1 MYQWPRFHCTL
12 CPQQTRRRANCEV
25 NFTMMTPAGLEPAI
39 PGSVGR
45 CLIHWATGPDTK
57 CMRHSHNHMRRMRSL
72 SWRSTWQCCHCYRS
86 RLVLDRFA
94 TATAAVWYLTV
105 LPLLP
110 QLFRYLTVLPLP
122 PQLPRYL
129 AVLPLLPQ
137 RLRYLT
143 VLPLLPHLPWYLT
156 VLPLLPQ
163 LPGTWQCCHCYRI
176 CPGTWQCCHCYRSCL
191 VLDSFATATA
201 AGRRGDEH
209 RSRKL
214 SNITEGGPTH
224 SGNDKRGEGEHPS
237 RNLWST
243 GANAA
248 AVAVRSKCLSST
260 RGSLRKLFAT
270 IGGQYNAVE
279 PESSP

>member
-57 CMRHSHNHMRRMRSL
+57 CMRHSHDHMRRMRSL

-94 TATAAVWYLTV
+94 TATAAVPVLDSFATATSAAPVLSSFATAAAAASVLDSVATATAFALVLDSVATATAAAWYLAV

-110 QLFRYLTVLPLP
+110 H
-122 PQLPRYL
+122 LPRYL

-137 RLRYLT
+137 
-143 VLPLLPHLPWYLT
+143 
-156 VLPLLPQ
+156 
-163 LPGTWQCCHCYRI
+163 LPGT
-176 CPGTWQCCHCYRSCL
+176 
-191 VLDSFATATA
+191 
-201 AGRRGDEH
+201 
-209 RSRKL
+209 
-214 SNITEGGPTH
+214 
-224 SGNDKRGEGEHPS
+224 
-237 RNLWST
+237 
-243 GANAA
+243 
-248 AVAVRSKCLSST
+248 
-260 RGSLRKLFAT
+260 
-270 IGGQYNAVE
+270 
-279 PESSP
+279 